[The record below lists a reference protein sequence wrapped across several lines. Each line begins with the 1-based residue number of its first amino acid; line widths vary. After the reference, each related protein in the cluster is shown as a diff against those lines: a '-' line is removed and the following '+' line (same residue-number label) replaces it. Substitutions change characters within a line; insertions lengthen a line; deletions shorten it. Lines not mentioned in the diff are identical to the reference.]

1 MLAPRVPAQPQ
12 ASLCLP
18 TSLALP
24 TCYFAALIAR
34 ANRVCPTLGVS
45 FSCLHALM
53 PFVSTRHSVALPC
66 APYTTFPSSIPVCAT
81 LSDPHKLLPWP
92 SLFWPFQFPTCLR
105 DVCLPDAWLAFV
117 FLQAWQSPR
126 ANLQPAARV
135 PIVSARR
142 LVRLSLAFPASLCHL
157 YPPNVLFVSPN
168 FTLALRSP
176 RAATTRAYGLLALSS
191 APFLYSLHRL
201 VSQSTRNMIDWLRFL
216 FPCAFLYTTDSPVAC
231 GVRVC
236 KLLPYCNFSLPF
248 PFATCLRHAC
258 LLNPRPAFVFLQAL
272 HSPHATLQPSSRV
285 PIVSVRRLA
294 RLSLAF
300 TRLCHSCLPDT
311 RLLFVLDSPP
321 WPPQGVRLC
330 PACAGASSNHVCS
343 ARYLQPPPYV
353 PRRSAR
359 HLLCPS
365 LAVPTSFCHLCL
377 RKVSC
382 ALPQHAISPSLPL
395 ASMCAVYKIPSRT
408 HTEPAPQCRTWPST
422 LAG

>member
-1 MLAPRVPAQPQ
+1 MLAPRVPPQPQ

-53 PFVSTRHSVALPC
+53 PFVSTRHSVPLPC

-92 SLFWPFQFPTCLR
+92 SLFWPFEFPTCSR
-105 DVCLPDAWLAFV
+105 HACLPDAWLAFV

-142 LVRLSLAFPASLCHL
+142 LVRLSLAFPASLCPL
-157 YPPNVLFVSPN
+157 YPPNVLFASPQ
-168 FTLALRSP
+168 FHSYFASP
-176 RAATTRAYGLLALSS
+176 RAAATRAYGLLALSS

-216 FPCAFLYTTDSPVAC
+216 FPCAFLYTTDSQVAC

-236 KLLPYCNFSLPF
+236 KLLPYSNLSLPF
-248 PFATCLRHAC
+248 PFATY
-258 LLNPRPAFVFLQAL
+258 
-272 HSPHATLQPSSRV
+272 SPHACATRACSTPGQPLSSYK
-285 PIVSVRRLA
+285 PCTPHML
-294 RLSLAF
+294 
-300 TRLCHSCLPDT
+300 LCSPHRACQSCLSDAWCVF
-311 RLLFVLDSPP
+311 LL
-321 WPPQGVRLC
+321 
-330 PACAGASSNHVCS
+330 
-343 ARYLQPPPYV
+343 
-353 PRRSAR
+353 
-359 HLLCPS
+359 
-365 LAVPTSFCHLCL
+365 
-377 RKVSC
+377 
-382 ALPQHAISPSLPL
+382 
-395 ASMCAVYKIPSRT
+395 PSRAYAICVCPT
-408 HTEPAPQCRTWPST
+408 LGCSLSWIPHLGRINATRCEAMSSLCRCF
-422 LAG
+422 